1 MSLPDAEVLEIVV
14 TKKTRVVRYFDIE
27 PGVENPGF
35 RYSEFSG
42 GWATV
47 ESEVAGLTPQQIKG
61 KLALRDTPKYR
72 VDVLLEPG
80 DVVYISV
87 AGPQSNF
94 KELGGGLQIE
104 LPRWTLPSEKANS
117 PSKIISCVST

>member
-1 MSLPDAEVLEIVV
+1 MKLQTSGVLGTSYAI
-14 TKKTRVVRYFDIE
+14 
-27 PGVENPGF
+27 
-35 RYSEFSG
+35 
-42 GWATV
+42 A
-47 ESEVAGLTPQQIKG
+47 
-61 KLALRDTPKYR
+61 KLAPKRGTPKYR

-104 LPRWTLPSEKANS
+104 LPRYRNEKEKLS
-117 PSKIISCVST
+117 RFPLQTIRKL

>member
-1 MSLPDAEVLEIVV
+1 MRKLEQKSYLINKETLV
-14 TKKTRVVRYFDIE
+14 
-27 PGVENPGF
+27 G
-35 RYSEFSG
+35 
-42 GWATV
+42 
-47 ESEVAGLTPQQIKG
+47 
-61 KLALRDTPKYR
+61 

-104 LPRWTLPSEKANS
+104 LPRWTTDDKKLSRFPHKS
-117 PSKIISCVST
+117 IIKL

>member
-1 MSLPDAEVLEIVV
+1 MRKLEQKSYLINKETLV
-14 TKKTRVVRYFDIE
+14 
-27 PGVENPGF
+27 G
-35 RYSEFSG
+35 
-42 GWATV
+42 
-47 ESEVAGLTPQQIKG
+47 
-61 KLALRDTPKYR
+61 

-104 LPRWTLPSEKANS
+104 LPRWTLPSEKAKRFPNS
-117 PSKIISCVST
+117 TIIKL

>member
-1 MSLPDAEVLEIVV
+1 M
-14 TKKTRVVRYFDIE
+14 VRYFDIE

-42 GWATV
+42 SWATV
-47 ESEVAGLTPQQIKG
+47 ESEVAGLTPRQIKS
-61 KLALRDTPKYR
+61 KLALRDTPKYQ

-80 DVVYISV
+80 NVVYISV

-104 LPRWTLPSEKANS
+104 LPRYRNEKEKLS
-117 PSKIISCVST
+117 RFPLQTIRKL

>member
-1 MSLPDAEVLEIVV
+1 MA
-14 TKKTRVVRYFDIE
+14 RVADPRQR
-27 PGVENPGF
+27 G
-35 RYSEFSG
+35 
-42 GWATV
+42 
-47 ESEVAGLTPQQIKG
+47 
-61 KLALRDTPKYR
+61 DTPKYR

-104 LPRWTLPSEKANS
+104 LPRWTKSSEKAKRFPNS
-117 PSKIISCVST
+117 TIIKL

>member
-1 MSLPDAEVLEIVV
+1 M
-14 TKKTRVVRYFDIE
+14 VRYFDIE
-27 PGVENPGF
+27 PGVENTGF

-42 GWATV
+42 SWATV
-47 ESEVAGLTPQQIKG
+47 ESEVAGLTPRQIKS

-104 LPRWTLPSEKANS
+104 LPIWTTGDKKLSRFPHKS
-117 PSKIISCVST
+117 IIKL

>member
-1 MSLPDAEVLEIVV
+1 MRKLEQKSYLINKETLV
-14 TKKTRVVRYFDIE
+14 
-27 PGVENPGF
+27 G
-35 RYSEFSG
+35 
-42 GWATV
+42 
-47 ESEVAGLTPQQIKG
+47 
-61 KLALRDTPKYR
+61 

-104 LPRWTLPSEKANS
+104 LPRWTKSSEKAKRFPNS
-117 PSKIISCVST
+117 TIIKL